1 MTRREHYRDF
11 YEGPACG
18 SGGRT
23 DGERPLGLVYGN
35 CQAEALR
42 VLLDASP
49 TFPWQLVRMPPVH
62 ELTADDLGPLRRL
75 LSVST
80 LLVAQPVKDGYRSLP
95 LGVGEV
101 TQELAPG
108 SQVVRWPVVFYT
120 GLFPWQALV
129 RVADDVDPP
138 GVPYH
143 DLRTLTGRTPVEPDL
158 AAVAERSVDE
168 LARRERHTDVGVA
181 DLVRG
186 AGAGAVHTVNHPGN
200 ELMIALAQRV
210 QAAVG
215 APRDAVDPG
224 RVLLGAV
231 RSPLEAGVLAALELD
246 PSLARE
252 DWLIGGE
259 PVDPASIVEVQRAWY
274 AQRPDAVAEGHRR
287 YAEALPLLGLTAGV

>member
-11 YEGPACG
+11 YEGPA
-18 SGGRT
+18 GGE
-23 DGERPLGLVYGN
+23 DPVGLVYGN

-49 TFPWQLVRMPPVH
+49 TFPWKLVRMPPVH
-62 ELTADDLGPLRRL
+62 ELTEDDLAPLRRL
-75 LSVST
+75 LCAST
-80 LLVAQPVKDGYRSLP
+80 LLVAQPVKDGYRGLP
-95 LGVGEV
+95 LGIGEV
-101 TQELAPG
+101 ARELAPG
-108 SQVVRWPVVFYT
+108 AQVVRWPVVFYN

-129 RVADDVDPP
+129 RVSDDIDPP

-158 AAVAERSVDE
+158 ASVAQRSVDE
-168 LARRERHTDVGVA
+168 LARRERDTDVGVA

-224 RVLLGAV
+224 RVLLGGV
-231 RSPLEAGVLAALELD
+231 RSPLEAEVLAALGLD
-246 PSLARE
+246 PSLAR
-252 DWLIGGE
+252 DQWLVAGE

-287 YAEALPLLGLTAGV
+287 YPDTLPLLGLAAGG